1 MMNPFPA
8 ALGTGPVAAVALGF
22 AAGAA
27 IGAAYFL
34 GLWWTV
40 RRATRAARPAPLLLL
55 SFVVRLAFA
64 VALLL
69 VIVRL
74 GALALVAA
82 LLGFLVAR
90 VLLSRVLTGGQA
102 TRRGTDVAAG
112 RAPLGTGTRDGGT
125 PERGAT
131 ERGSAP

>member
-1 MMNPFPA
+1 MNSLST
-8 ALGTGPVAAVALGF
+8 ALGPVSFATIALGF

-27 IGAAYFL
+27 IGASYFL

-40 RRATRAARPAPLLLL
+40 RRATRSTRPTPLLLV

-74 GALALVAA
+74 GALALAAA

-90 VLLSRVLTGGQA
+90 VLL
-102 TRRGTDVAAG
+102 TRALAGRADVAGGTDVATG
-112 RAPLGTGTRDGGT
+112 QGPTDGGAPERGT
-125 PERGAT
+125 PERG
-131 ERGSAP
+131 SAA